1 MILTFRPISEP
12 EWDLTCKTHHLMMRI
27 TSTVTDGM
35 MGNNGLSPF
44 QTFCQHLLQPGSHPG
59 QSAVKTI
66 TNKIDFAD
74 EEGKSKVS
82 AYEFKFV

>member
-1 MILTFRPISEP
+1 MMR
-12 EWDLTCKTHHLMMRI
+12 MMRI
-27 TSTVTDGM
+27 ASTVTDGM

-44 QTFCQHLLQPGSHPG
+44 QTFCQHLLQLGSHPG

-82 AYEFKFV
+82 VYDSNLCERVRRGHFYINYNNC

>member
-1 MILTFRPISEP
+1 
-12 EWDLTCKTHHLMMRI
+12 MMRI

-66 TNKIDFAD
+66 TNKIDFGD

-82 AYEFKFV
+82 AYEFKFFRRCEEGPRLH

>member
-1 MILTFRPISEP
+1 MMMMILMMMR
-12 EWDLTCKTHHLMMRI
+12 MRMRMRI
-27 TSTVTDGM
+27 TPTVTDGM

-44 QTFCQHLLQPGSHPG
+44 QTFCQHLLQLGSHPG

-74 EEGKSKVS
+74 EERKGKVS

>member
-1 MILTFRPISEP
+1 MMMMMMMM
-12 EWDLTCKTHHLMMRI
+12 MMRI

-82 AYEFKFV
+82 AYKLIICDNL